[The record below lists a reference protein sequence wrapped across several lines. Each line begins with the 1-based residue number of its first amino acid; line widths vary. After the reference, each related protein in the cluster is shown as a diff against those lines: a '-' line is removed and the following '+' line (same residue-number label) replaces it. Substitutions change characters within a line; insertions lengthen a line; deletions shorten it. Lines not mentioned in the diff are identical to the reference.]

1 MFLPF
6 VEWLEVI
13 LKDGLGVLVKIE
25 VNVRQFKEA
34 DRPNALSDFR
44 AVMQSICRNCAPAI
58 VLQ

>member
-34 DRPNALSDFR
+34 DRPSAPCGFR
-44 AVMQSICRNCAPAI
+44 AVMQSICRNGASAI